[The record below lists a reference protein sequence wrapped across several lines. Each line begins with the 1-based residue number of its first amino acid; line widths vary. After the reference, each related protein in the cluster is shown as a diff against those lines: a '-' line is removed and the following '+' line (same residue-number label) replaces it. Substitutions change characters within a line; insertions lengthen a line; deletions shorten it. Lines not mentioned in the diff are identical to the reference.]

1 MVAVISVNA
10 YPYLAF
16 SDLTFHLKARG
27 IGVFWLY
34 GAPDCKETELVSSD
48 QEASPSACK
57 NNMVVLVSCSRM
69 ELRLYSYF
77 W

>member
-16 SDLTFHLKARG
+16 SDPACHVEDTG

-34 GAPDCKETELVSSD
+34 CAP
-48 QEASPSACK
+48 
-57 NNMVVLVSCSRM
+57 
-69 ELRLYSYF
+69 
-77 W
+77 